1 MGILNIN
8 KNKIKSIATNRK
20 ALYEYEILDKLE
32 AGIVL
37 VGTEVKSARDGKVIL
52 KGGHIIIKDGD
63 AWLEGCHIAEYSMA
77 FRDNH
82 NPLRSRKLLLH
93 KREIRNLQQ
102 KVKEKGLTI
111 VPLSMYFSNG
121 KVKVEI
127 ALSRGK
133 KLWDKRADIAEKD
146 SKRRTEQ
153 ALSQKY

>member
-1 MGILNIN
+1 MS
-8 KNKIKSIATNRK
+8 KDKIRNVATNRK
-20 ALYEYEILDKLE
+20 AFYEYEILEKLE
-32 AGIVL
+32 AGLVM
-37 VGTEVKSARDGKVIL
+37 VGTEVKSARDGKVTL
-52 KGGHIIIKDGD
+52 KGSHIMIKDGE
-63 AWLEGCHIAEYSMA
+63 AWLEGCHIQEYSMA

-93 KREIRNLQQ
+93 KKEIRNLQQ

-111 VPLSMYFSNG
+111 VPLSMYFSHG

-153 ALSQKY
+153 DLSQKY